1 MSKIKDKKLDKVAG
15 GNGGYNPSRDGYQC
29 ANYRTDKCKT
39 CDAGKTRKKEVPC
52 TAVEGGKLYTD
63 IEPVPEC
70 NNGKIKVGG
79 FLKPGCGLILP
90 NNFCFELPKGLY
102 GEKDK

>member
-1 MSKIKDKKLDKVAG
+1 MSKIKDEKLDKVAG

-52 TAVEGGKLYTD
+52 TGVEGGKLYTD
-63 IEPVPEC
+63 IEHVPEC
-70 NNGKIKVGG
+70 NNGRVHVG
-79 FLKPGCGLILP
+79 FKFGCEPILP
-90 NNFCFELPKGLY
+90 NNFCFEVPKAPLY
-102 GEKDK
+102 GGKYK